1 MKGQKLIKTFADK
14 DCNVYNLIKANG
26 EDSYFME
33 VLYYYVRR
41 SLLRA
46 DFDLSEYEAFTI
58 NGKYFGFKLEVN
70 FGSAYNNVIQSLSF
84 ALSVRALMLNPSYL
98 QYCYDSRLLFFTMTE
113 YLSWESHRII
123 LECINDE
130 DFRFIYQMIVDTK
143 DKGKVDD
150 KNKQLFEEKTIRPEF
165 HHLEDYCK
173 LMAKDP
179 EYNGKSV
186 IKNNAYLCS
195 DIEEFTITKAI
206 DYVGDTVFA
215 YCDNLKEIRFERK
228 VLFGKF
234 PIIECK
240 NLQRI
245 IVPTEFLDYYKA
257 ELAYYKYIICDQEH
271 LIEIKEEEKCSHVE
285 TVEKVDNSDDLE
297 IEHVYVD
304 SLSADP
310 YVETEEAPDALIDY
324 SKIGEIFEKKASSYK
339 YFWFL
344 SIISLANER
353 NQLKVTYKDI
363 VIRMAAMAWPM
374 IFEDEINLGKR
385 DMISQYLS
393 AVEKATKLIPAA
405 TSKVVENYL
414 TQHYQSQGIDRIL
427 SPLLKNVPYRFLSP
441 WVRYTSD
448 DDVIMES
455 NRRVFSGLYA
465 LNKEG
470 ILLNETWW
478 NYIQENYR
486 DICKQ
491 AIDSFED
498 YLKDNNNGMALL
510 KFKVGG
516 VAFIGKT

>member
-1 MKGQKLIKTFADK
+1 MPYQEL
-14 DCNVYNLIKANG
+14 N
-26 EDSYFME
+26 
-33 VLYYYVRR
+33 
-41 SLLRA
+41 
-46 DFDLSEYEAFTI
+46 
-58 NGKYFGFKLEVN
+58 
-70 FGSAYNNVIQSLSF
+70 IQ
-84 ALSVRALMLNPSYL
+84 
-98 QYCYDSRLLFFTMTE
+98 
-113 YLSWESHRII
+113 
-123 LECINDE
+123 
-130 DFRFIYQMIVDTK
+130 
-143 DKGKVDD
+143 
-150 KNKQLFEEKTIRPEF
+150 
-165 HHLEDYCK
+165 
-173 LMAKDP
+173 
-179 EYNGKSV
+179 
-186 IKNNAYLCS
+186 
-195 DIEEFTITKAI
+195 
-206 DYVGDTVFA
+206 
-215 YCDNLKEIRFERK
+215 
-228 VLFGKF
+228 
-234 PIIECK
+234 
-240 NLQRI
+240 
-245 IVPTEFLDYYKA
+245 
-257 ELAYYKYIICDQEH
+257 
-271 LIEIKEEEKCSHVE
+271 
-285 TVEKVDNSDDLE
+285 
-297 IEHVYVD
+297 
-304 SLSADP
+304 
-310 YVETEEAPDALIDY
+310 
-324 SKIGEIFEKKASSYK
+324 EIFEKKASSYK

-455 NRRVFSGLYA
+455 NRRDFSGLYA

>member
-1 MKGQKLIKTFADK
+1 MKDQKLIKTFADK

-26 EDSYFME
+26 ENSYFME

-41 SLLRA
+41 SLYEA
-46 DFDLSEYEAFTI
+46 DFNLYEYDGFNI
-58 NGKYFGFKLEVN
+58 NGKYLGKKLEVN
-70 FGSAYNNVIQSLSF
+70 FGSAYDNVIQSLGF
-84 ALSVRALMLNPSYL
+84 ALSVRALMLNPSYIKN
-98 QYCYDSRLLFFTMTE
+98 CYDSRLLFYTISD
-113 YLSWESHRII
+113 YLTWASHRII
-123 LECINDE
+123 MECINDE
-130 DFRFIYQMIVDTK
+130 DFLFIYQMIVDAK
-143 DKGKVDD
+143 EKGMIDD
-150 KNKQLFEEKTIRPEF
+150 TYKQLFKARTNRPEF

-173 LMAKDP
+173 LLAKDP

-195 DIEEFTITKAI
+195 DIAEFTITKAI

-310 YVETEEAPDALIDY
+310 YVETEEAPEVHIDF

-353 NQLKVTYKDI
+353 NNLKITYKDI
-363 VIRMAAMAWPM
+363 VVRMAAMAWPM

-414 TQHYQSQGIDRIL
+414 TQHYQSQGVDRIL

-441 WVRYTSD
+441 WIKYTSD
-448 DDVIMES
+448 DDVVAES
-455 NRRVFSGLYA
+455 NKSNFTGLYA

-470 ILLNETWW
+470 ISLNETWW
-478 NYIQENYR
+478 NYIQKNYR

-491 AIDSFED
+491 AIESFEE
-498 YLKDNNNGMALL
+498 YLKENNNDMALV
-510 KFKVGG
+510 KFKVSG
-516 VAFIGKT
+516 VAFIGKP

>member
-123 LECINDE
+123 MECINDE

-240 NLQRI
+240 NLKRI
-245 IVPTEFLDYYKA
+245 IVPTDLLDYYKEA
-257 ELAYYKYIICDQEH
+257 LPYYKNIITDKE
-271 LIEIKEEEKCSHVE
+271 LEIKEPIVY
-285 TVEKVDNSDDLE
+285 EKVQDLE
-297 IEHVYVD
+297 IEHVYVGVPTAD
-304 SLSADP
+304 SYIETD
-310 YVETEEAPDALIDY
+310 VESGESEETIDF
-324 SKIGEIFEKKASSYK
+324 STIERVFDKKATSYK
-339 YFWFL
+339 YFWFMAIL
-344 SIISLANER
+344 DIYYYRRQITIPYKNILA
-353 NQLKVTYKDI
+353 K
-363 VIRMAAMAWPM
+363 MAAYAWGYV
-374 IFEDEINLGKR
+374 FEKNIDFGPVDQIKKYLCEVKEVAKISNLAKEGFIEETILEEYDR
-385 DMISQYLS
+385 S
-393 AVEKATKLIPAA
+393 
-405 TSKVVENYL
+405 
-414 TQHYQSQGIDRIL
+414 GIKKIL

-441 WVRYTSD
+441 WIPFTTLE
-448 DDVIMES
+448 DVVQKSYNYKKYHGVYGIYDE
-455 NRRVFSGLYA
+455 GIA
-465 LNKEG
+465 LNAEW
-470 ILLNETWW
+470 LQYFRD
-478 NYIQENYR
+478 NYQKIR
-486 DICKQ
+486 DFVIRELEK
-491 AIDSFED
+491 S
-498 YLKDNNNGMALL
+498 YPVRK
-510 KFKVGG
+510 
-516 VAFIGKT
+516 